1 MERLVVAERTWS
13 GKSQSTLERLMRYAK
28 GGKRRI
34 LIFDIEA
41 EEPKFDTAS
50 LVAKRM
56 RMEISTVAA
65 PKTGSLEGDSPAI

>member
-1 MERLVVAERTWS
+1 
-13 GKSQSTLERLMRYAK
+13 MRYAK

-41 EEPKFDTAS
+41 EEPNFDTAS

-65 PKTGSLEGDSPAI
+65 SEKGSLEGDSPAI